1 MWCDGDANSRVE
13 MMQIRELRCGRASCS
28 CRSHHPHT
36 TQEHTALT
44 YHTTRHTTPHHN
56 RPQHTTTHHTDS
68 SSGPTAHKNAS
79 LPEVTQP
86 ALDHDLLVLF
96 WLQQQQKDRDHDA
109 KRGLCQR
116 RCDDS
121 LFFCPAT
128 LNHEPHTRSGVLPVY
143 TRQRYGEMHQ
153 QRLAYGLSV

>member
-1 MWCDGDANSRVE
+1 MLSP
-13 MMQIRELRCGRASCS
+13 IT
-28 CRSHHPHT
+28 PHD
-36 TQEHTALT
+36 
-44 YHTTRHTTPHHN
+44 TPHHTTTDHN
-56 RPQHTTTHHTDS
+56 TPQHTTTHHTDS

-109 KRGLCQR
+109 TRGFCQQ

-121 LFFCPAT
+121 LA
-128 LNHEPHTRSGVLPVY
+128 
-143 TRQRYGEMHQ
+143 
-153 QRLAYGLSV
+153 